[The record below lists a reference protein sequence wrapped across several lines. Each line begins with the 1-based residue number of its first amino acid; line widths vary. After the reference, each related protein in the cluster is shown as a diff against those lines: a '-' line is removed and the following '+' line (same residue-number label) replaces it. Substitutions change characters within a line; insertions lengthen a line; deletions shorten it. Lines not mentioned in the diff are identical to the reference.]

1 MRDGKDAK
9 DARDQRDTKDQ
20 KDTKGRKAARIPL
33 GGFACL
39 GVFARTH
46 DFASSTSLTARSP
59 DGTLRTVAA
68 EKESE
73 QHNSA
78 RKFQG
83 PGGTPGGVGMFIFG
97 LALAIAGGYL
107 IMNQVQVTSGY
118 WHWWGTNTFGLTL
131 IPLVIGLGLL
141 VFDGRSMA
149 GWVLSGGGAVIIFV
163 GILENLQIF
172 FTPTTLFNVIL
183 MLTMFAAG
191 LGLMARA
198 VKSF

>member
-1 MRDGKDAK
+1 MN
-9 DARDQRDTKDQ
+9 
-20 KDTKGRKAARIPL
+20 
-33 GGFACL
+33 FS
-39 GVFARTH
+39 
-46 DFASSTSLTARSP
+46 ASAFKSTSLTLSTL
-59 DGTLRTVAA
+59 DGTLRTVAP
-68 EKESE
+68 EKETE
-73 QHNSA
+73 QDHAA

-83 PGGTPGGVGMFIFG
+83 PGGTPGGVGMFLFG

-141 VFDGRSMA
+141 FFDGRSIA
-149 GWVLSGGGAVIIFV
+149 GWVLAGGGAVIIFI
-163 GILENLQIF
+163 GILANLQIF

-198 VKSF
+198 LKSS

>member
-1 MRDGKDAK
+1 L
-9 DARDQRDTKDQ
+9 
-20 KDTKGRKAARIPL
+20 AALRVL
-33 GGFACL
+33 
-39 GVFARTH
+39 
-46 DFASSTSLTARSP
+46 ASLREPTIEPHAQHFRSSISRSSISLTVRTP
-59 DGTLRTVAA
+59 DDTLRTVAA

-73 QHNSA
+73 QHNAA

-107 IMNQVQVTSGY
+107 IMNQVEVTTGY

-131 IPLVIGLGLL
+131 IPLVIGIGLL
-141 VFDGRSMA
+141 FFDGGSIA
-149 GWVLSGGGAVIIFV
+149 GWVLAGGGAVIIFV
-163 GILENLQIF
+163 GILANLQIF